1 MAQGL
6 LDCPVKPGNDG
17 GWWAFGLNQPELG
30 AGVQELLRV
39 DRLAVDA
46 GLVMQVRPGGASGRA
61 HAADGLAGLDGLAD
75 LHVDLRHVAV
85 ARREAVAVV
94 DLDQAAVAAAPAGRY
109 HLAAG
114 GDVDRLAG
122 VAAE

>member
-46 GLVMQVRPGGASGRA
+46 GLVMQERPGGASGRA
-61 HAADGLAGLDGLAD
+61 HAAAGLAGLDGLAG
-75 LHVDLRHVAV
+75 LQVVLRHGAV
-85 ARREAVAVV
+85 AGREAFAVV
-94 DLDQAAVAAAPAGRY
+94 DLDHAALSAAPAGR
-109 HLAAG
+109 
-114 GDVDRLAG
+114 
-122 VAAE
+122 